1 MLAAVLSLRV
11 GTLQGRNHGRTTSIK
26 CTNFIVREIHQLFY
40 TMSLSDEKDE
50 LRRRTEL
57 LYAREDNNQ
66 SAAAR
71 LLGRE

>member
-1 MLAAVLSLRV
+1 MIDRA
-11 GTLQGRNHGRTTSIK
+11 
-26 CTNFIVREIHQLFY
+26 
-40 TMSLSDEKDE
+40 MSLSGQKDE

-66 SAAAR
+66 IAAAR